1 MSLKSYQE
9 NKMKLKLE
17 TGMLAR
23 YRWND
28 APWRYVLIIRKLPM
42 SKVLVLLRGKVRPVN
57 IDGIEFMI
65 QLDKWEEIQCL

>member
-1 MSLKSYQE
+1 
-9 NKMKLKLE
+9 
-17 TGMLAR
+17 MLAR

-57 IDGIEFMI
+57 IDGIEKMI